1 MAANSIFTN
10 TALTTDGD
18 VWWEGLGEPPEG
30 LIDWRG
36 RLWSK
41 DLGTPA
47 AHPNSRFTA
56 PADQDPAIAPE
67 WQDPA
72 GVPIDAIL
80 FGGRRASVIPL
91 VFQSRG
97 WDHGVFLGSIMA
109 SETTAAATGAVGNL
123 RRDPFAMLPFCG
135 YNMADYFAHWLT
147 FSERFDEAKLPKIF
161 YVNWF
166 RKTEDGRWL
175 WPGYGE
181 NSRVLE
187 WIFERTAG
195 RGEAVET
202 PIGFVPAPGAIDVE
216 GLDVTDADMEKLLS
230 VERRRVAPR
239 GAAASASTTPSS
251 TSVYPR
257 SSTPSSTISR
267 RVWASQSAVSASA
280 TMSRGPEGQSK

>member
-1 MAANSIFTN
+1 MTTPAAVT
-10 TALTTDGD
+10 
-18 VWWEGLGEPPEG
+18 VVGEAPAG

-36 RLWSK
+36 QLWSK
-41 DLGTPA
+41 ELGTPA

-56 PADQDPAIAPE
+56 PAEQDPAIAPE

-80 FGGRRASVIPL
+80 FGGRRANVIPL
-91 VFQSRG
+91 VVQSRG
-97 WDHGVFLGSIMA
+97 WNHGVFLGSILA

-147 FSERFDEAKLPKIF
+147 FSERFDEATLPKIF

-166 RKTEDGRWL
+166 RKSQDGQWL
-175 WPGYGE
+175 WPGFGE

-195 RGEAVET
+195 RGEATET
-202 PIGFVPAPGAIDVE
+202 PIGFVPAPGAINVK
-216 GLDVTDADMEKLLS
+216 GLNVTPDDMAQLLS
-230 VERRRVAPR
+230 VHAEEWRAEVPR
-239 GAAASASTTPSS
+239 IREHYAQFNEQLPAKLAAMVDDLEA
-251 TSVYPR
+251 R
-257 SSTPSSTISR
+257 L
-267 RVWASQSAVSASA
+267 
-280 TMSRGPEGQSK
+280 G